1 MKTKNFLL
9 TGALLIVALF
19 SVNGVMAQSP
29 AAKEGTTNV
38 HIVLNPMQAIT
49 VNQTDV
55 TLAYT
60 SIDDY
65 KDGVEKS
72 VEGHLTVHSVGPFTV
87 RVKAGSDFNYT
98 GVDTNDAI
106 PASHVQLTA
115 TASTGSLGVTP
126 TVTLGKET
134 TGTPLITSSTRGGF
148 NMKYDVNY
156 STKNTNGN
164 AFQYAKHLGGTY
176 TAVVTY
182 EITSK

>member
-19 SVNGVMAQSP
+19 SVNGVMAQIP
-29 AAKEGTTNV
+29 ADEGTTNV

-55 TLAYT
+55 TIAYT

-65 KDGVEKS
+65 EDGVEKTVTS
-72 VEGHLTVHSVGPFTV
+72 HLTVHSVGPFTV
-87 RVKAGSDFNYT
+87 RVKAESDFNYT
-98 GVDTNDAI
+98 GGGTNDAI

-115 TASTGSLGVTP
+115 TGSTGSLGDTHL
-126 TVTLGKET
+126 VTLDKE
-134 TGTPLITSSTRGGF
+134 TGTPLITSSTRGGY
-148 NMKYDVNY
+148 NMNYDVKY
-156 STKNTNGN
+156 STKNNNGN

-182 EITSK
+182 DIAQN